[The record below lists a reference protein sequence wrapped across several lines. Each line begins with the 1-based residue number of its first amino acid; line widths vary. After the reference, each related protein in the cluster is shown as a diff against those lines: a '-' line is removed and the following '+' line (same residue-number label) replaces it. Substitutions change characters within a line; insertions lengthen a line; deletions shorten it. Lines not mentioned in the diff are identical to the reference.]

1 MTDGTLATLEPGHRF
16 PPGGGWGRRRGTQAG
31 RGRKGGG
38 GGASLLEGKIEGGDE
53 YKPRGRGIRE
63 KVGKRGWCGDGSVTE
78 MNRRSKCW
86 GGVAVRGEGGLF
98 RGQP

>member
-1 MTDGTLATLEPGHRF
+1 MAPLQHLSPATASLPE
-16 PPGGGWGRRRGTQAG
+16 GGGGGGGGPRLAEGER
-31 RGRKGGG
+31 GGG